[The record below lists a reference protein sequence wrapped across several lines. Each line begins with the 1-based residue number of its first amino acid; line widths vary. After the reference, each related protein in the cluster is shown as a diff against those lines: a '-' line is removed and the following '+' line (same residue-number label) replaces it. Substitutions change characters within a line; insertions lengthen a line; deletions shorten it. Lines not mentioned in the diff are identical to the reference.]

1 MILKKNNQTCFF
13 FFLHLGAQTK
23 TVFGLITPKSFAIN
37 KHILEKDYGS
47 FNWPKT
53 IHRIIN

>member
-23 TVFGLITPKSFAIN
+23 TVFDLITPKSFAIN

-47 FNWPKT
+47 FN
-53 IHRIIN
+53 